1 MIEITKYRAGTCE
14 GCKERPAEY
23 SIAGP
28 KTEWDGPNRVCQGC
42 MLGFAENNSLIRTI
56 LFIQSGT
63 RA

>member
-1 MIEITKYRAGTCE
+1 VIEINKRRAGICE

-23 SIAGP
+23 SITGA
-28 KTEWDGPNRVCQGC
+28 KEEWDGPNRLCQQC

-63 RA
+63 RE